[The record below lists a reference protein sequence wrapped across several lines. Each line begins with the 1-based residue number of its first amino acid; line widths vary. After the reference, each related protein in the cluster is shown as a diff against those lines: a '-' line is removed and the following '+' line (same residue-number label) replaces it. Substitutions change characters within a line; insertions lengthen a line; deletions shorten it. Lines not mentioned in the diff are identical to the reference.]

1 MITSRDA
8 AIPDTFRTRERQLR
22 GGAVMYK
29 RILVPVDGS
38 SASSNGLDQALRL
51 AKAGGAALRV
61 LHVVD
66 GIAFVGE
73 HSPLT
78 ADAEAFRRSG
88 EKMMREVM
96 SRVRRQPV
104 QADSL
109 IVENLTGRAADT
121 IVKEARKWRADL
133 IVMGTHGR
141 RGFNRFVFGSDAELV
156 ARTAPVP
163 VLLVRGRAGSAKGAA
178 RKKKKA

>member
-1 MITSRDA
+1 
-8 AIPDTFRTRERQLR
+8 
-22 GGAVMYK
+22 MYK
-29 RILVPVDGS
+29 RILIPVDGS
-38 SASSNGLDQALRL
+38 SASLNGLNEAMRL

-73 HSPLT
+73 HSSFT
-78 ADAEAFRRSG
+78 ADADAFRRSG
-88 EKMMREVM
+88 KKMMDEVM
-96 SRVRRQPV
+96 SRVRKQPI

-121 IVKEARKWRADL
+121 IVKEAKKWRADL

-141 RGFNRFVFGSDAELV
+141 RGFNRLVFGSDAELV
-156 ARTAPVP
+156 VRTANVP
-163 VLLVRGRAGSAKGAA
+163 VLLVRGRVGSAKAGGG
-178 RKKKKA
+178 RKKRAS

>member
-1 MITSRDA
+1 
-8 AIPDTFRTRERQLR
+8 
-22 GGAVMYK
+22 MYK

-38 SASSNGLDQALRL
+38 SASLNGLDEAVRL
-51 AKAGGAALRV
+51 AKTGGAALRV

-73 HSPLT
+73 HSAFT
-78 ADAEAFRRSG
+78 ADAESFRRSG
-88 EKMMREVM
+88 KKMMDDVM
-96 SRVRRQPV
+96 SRVRKQPV
-104 QADSL
+104 RADSL
-109 IVENLTGRAADT
+109 IVENLTGRAADS

-156 ARTAPVP
+156 VRTAQVP
-163 VLLVRGRAGSAKGAA
+163 VLLVRGRARSTKAGAR
-178 RKKKKA
+178 RKKKSR